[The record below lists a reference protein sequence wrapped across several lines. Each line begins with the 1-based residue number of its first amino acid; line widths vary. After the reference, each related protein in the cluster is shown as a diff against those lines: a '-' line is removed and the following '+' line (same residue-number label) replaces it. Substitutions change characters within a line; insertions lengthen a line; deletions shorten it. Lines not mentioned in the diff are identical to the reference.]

1 MKQGKTKAKTKNLK
15 CFFYH
20 KEGNFK
26 KICPEKKFEKKE
38 WNAGATTVEEKD
50 HEFAGLCIPTESRGR
65 GASIQGG

>member
-15 CFFYH
+15 CFVCH
-20 KEGNFK
+20 KEGHFK
-26 KICPEKKFEKKE
+26 KNCSKKKFKKKE
-38 WNAGATTVEEKD
+38 QNGGATTVEEKD